1 MSLKEQKTAE
11 LSDEELIH
19 RFQDGDIYAF
29 DAIVNRYKD
38 QLLNFAYRFLNNP
51 EEAEDVVQ
59 ETFLRIFR
67 NKHAYR
73 EIAKFSTWVY
83 TIAGNLAKTE
93 LRKRKRRKYLYL
105 SDMGYDDKEYEIV
118 DPSANTE
125 KEVESLFQEKIIQK
139 AIDELPPRFRQVILL
154 VEIQE
159 LPYEEVSKIMRVPL
173 GTVKSRVNRAR
184 LKLQAKLSDIMER
197 EKKNQTARS

>member
-38 QLLNFAYRFLNNP
+38 QLLNFASRFLNNP

-197 EKKNQTARS
+197 EKKNQTARN